1 VKKHQERQE
10 TDELDED
17 IDGSLSTEEDA
28 SEDERPKEK
37 TRYHN
42 PTRDTLRKGS
52 QYPPLEI
59 AAPDPSIGNAKE
71 LFRIALAGEEQ
82 LAEKMSPPGVDHRT
96 MQELANATLDAIQLP
111 GTSTTETVDSTGELV
126 GALREMTEDHR
137 YNWADDRPQKDSL
150 WRTAG
155 RTSLLTVKSAES
167 LQERLSK
174 FSGLPEEMHEIQV
187 HRFRSILGKL
197 HWGEGM
203 VHAWAGSNWFLRVGK
218 DTLEHYI
225 ALHLHLFT
233 LSNTE
238 GWAYAQ
244 VAVKYYATKLAQFR
258 KTNTSRLVCLVKIYI
273 FLRDARKSDFHS
285 TKLQEKRN
293 HSMLAELTTLKS
305 GGGGG
310 GGVGAGKG
318 GCKKCGT
325 DHPGGVKKCPFRNLS
340 DTEAKK
346 RAHQLMVK
354 FAKLSTD
361 EVASFLG
368 DEGRED

>member
-1 VKKHQERQE
+1 MKEHQQE
-10 TDELDED
+10 QAADDSDED
-17 IDGSLSTEEDA
+17 FDGSLSTEEDK

-37 TRYHN
+37 TRCRN
-42 PTRDTLRKGS
+42 KSRDATRES
-52 QYPPLEI
+52 EYPPLEI

-82 LAEKMSPPGVDHRT
+82 LAEKLSPPGLDRRT

-126 GALREMTEDHR
+126 GALREMTEDRR
-137 YNWADDRPQKDSL
+137 YNWAEDRPQKDSL

-155 RTSLLTVKSAES
+155 RTSLLTIKSAES
-167 LQERLSK
+167 LQERLSE
-174 FSGLPEEMHEIQV
+174 FSGLPEEMHEIQI
-187 HRFRSILGKL
+187 HRFRSILGRL
-197 HWGEGM
+197 HWSEGM

-233 LSNTE
+233 LANTE
-238 GWAYAQ
+238 GWTYAQ

-273 FLRDARKSDFHS
+273 FLRDARKSDFYS
-285 TKLQEKRN
+285 AKLQEKRN
-293 HSMLAELTTLKS
+293 HSMLAELTTLK

-310 GGVGAGKG
+310 GTGSGRG

-325 DHPGGVKKCPFRNLS
+325 NHPGGVKKCPFRNLS
-340 DTEAKK
+340 DADAKK
-346 RAHQLMVK
+346 RANQLMVK
-354 FAKLSTD
+354 FAKLTTD
-361 EVASFLG
+361 EVANFLG
-368 DEGRED
+368 DEAGRDD